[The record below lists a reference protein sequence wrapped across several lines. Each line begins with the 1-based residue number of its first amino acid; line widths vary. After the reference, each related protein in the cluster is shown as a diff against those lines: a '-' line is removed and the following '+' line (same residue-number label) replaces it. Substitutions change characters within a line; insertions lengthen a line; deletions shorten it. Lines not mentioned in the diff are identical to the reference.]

1 MVLMWGRESM
11 THFVEHV
18 NRAIVAAGLGIQPGG
33 NGFLNRNLEI
43 AELCVRI
50 AYPERRSIWGCRVT
64 GRCDVFRSTG
74 RDLVCFQG
82 CISFR
87 NSSVL
92 CKSPFTLLRM

>member
-18 NRAIVAAGLGIQPGG
+18 NGAIVGAGLGIQPGG

-50 AYPERRSIWGCRVT
+50 AYPGRRSIWGCRVT
-64 GRCDVFRSTG
+64 RWVDVTFSE
-74 RDLVCFQG
+74 
-82 CISFR
+82 
-87 NSSVL
+87 
-92 CKSPFTLLRM
+92 LREGI